1 VRSTAIWSA
10 SGEKRAIVRT
20 AIKPRLNQPS
30 GRQSSSRISRPV
42 RSTSSRRLGTRSA
55 TGNARGTESLRTP
68 RWREMD
74 SNSRSPVSGDTP
86 QRPLIASPGI
96 ISRNLGLRFAPK
108 ASTPFAEIPRDF
120 ARCRHKGLGLNRT
133 HDDLVGHLRRSGSP
147 LFCRRETSCRLLA
160 RAFSE
165 MQAPRGLGGVERGP
179 LRGTGDIPGAQ
190 FAFCSPRPHR
200 CP

>member
-1 VRSTAIWSA
+1 MRPRK
-10 SGEKRAIVRT
+10 SGSE
-20 AIKPRLNQPS
+20 Q
-30 GRQSSSRISRPV
+30 
-42 RSTSSRRLGTRSA
+42 
-55 TGNARGTESLRTP
+55 TP
-68 RWREMD
+68 CWREMD
-74 SNSRSPVSGDTP
+74 SNSLSPVSGDTP

-96 ISRNLGLRFAPK
+96 ISAKSRLALRTKGFA
-108 ASTPFAEIPRDF
+108 PFAEIPRAF

-179 LRGTGDIPGAQ
+179 LRGTGDIPGA
-190 FAFCSPRPHR
+190 
-200 CP
+200 